1 MSVQTIDHATLSRL
15 VEAGAVSAAQA
26 VGQQGGWSVVVK
38 YGMIERT
45 LAAQRNRQVRT
56 FRKLESL
63 VSYLKGVGIGQ
74 FVVDALNYDPVSQTP
89 AKRPDRSVALKHAHE
104 AAAYDTWFRAQ
115 IQASL
120 DDARPSIAADEARK
134 AFAKHKALL
143 IKPAK

>member
-1 MSVQTIDHATLSRL
+1 MTVQTIDHATLSRL

-26 VGQQGGWSVVVK
+26 VGQQGGWAVVVK

-56 FRKLESL
+56 FRKLETL

-74 FVVDALNYDPVSQTP
+74 FAVNAVNYNPVSNM
-89 AKRPDRSVALKHAHE
+89 ASKRPDRSVALKHAHE

-115 IQASL
+115 VQASV
-120 DDARPSIAADEARK
+120 DDARPSISDDEARK
-134 AFAKHKALL
+134 SFVKRKAVLR
-143 IKPAK
+143 KRSM